1 MIKLVQLYFVLLF
14 GYEVCVARTNAGMD
28 GKQKKDIFECV
39 YFPGGILEYQIVLRG
54 NLIFTEVKSI
64 FCPISS
70 VC

>member
-1 MIKLVQLYFVLLF
+1 
-14 GYEVCVARTNAGMD
+14 MD
-28 GKQKKDIFECV
+28 GAQKKDIFECV
-39 YFPGGILEYQIVLRG
+39 YFPGGILEYQIGLRG